1 MIVECP
7 KCAKD
12 KEIEF
17 AKNIICDECKS
28 SFFGYRFRKH
38 KRKLISA
45 TTALLIGTA
54 GGYKA
59 GDFFTEERYP
69 LAVEYQLV
77 SACVSS
83 DNRALQRNSYVQK
96 QQTCLC
102 AVQETTSN
110 LSYSEFRGSASF
122 IIKNIFESNIARCR

>member
-77 SACVSS
+77 NSCVNS
-83 DNRALQRNSYVQK
+83 DKRSLQRESYERK
-96 QQTCLC
+96 QQDCIC
-102 AVQETTSN
+102 AVAMTASQF
-110 LSYSEFRGSASF
+110 SYSELKRTARGALESAF
-122 IIKNIFESNIARCR
+122 KTNIARCR